1 MVSLG
6 RIIFLSFAKFVH
18 LTKYNK
24 IHPDAIASHFV
35 YFLKFVSLSFHLP
48 VSIGNRWLQVQKF
61 VNVIRI
67 SLFKINNTKAK
78 LDKLRTGEYI
88 YKIFIQ

>member
-35 YFLKFVSLSFHLP
+35 YFLKFFSLSFHLP
-48 VSIGNRWLQVQKF
+48 HGFYWKSMVAGSKVCKRDPYIF
-61 VNVIRI
+61 V
-67 SLFKINNTKAK
+67 
-78 LDKLRTGEYI
+78 
-88 YKIFIQ
+88 